1 MSLYCV
7 VCKNGEMTFEARE
20 LILALPIDEIL
31 NNRFPSEDS
40 RSDLYNL
47 EFFKKGTLFECQAYI
62 TANVPQHL
70 RYLFSVEIVDEDA
83 MRLI

>member
-7 VCKNGEMTFEARE
+7 VCKNGEMTFEAKE
-20 LILALPIDEIL
+20 LILALPIDETL

-47 EFFKKGTLFECQAYI
+47 EVFKKGTKIECQEYLNDI
-62 TANVPQHL
+62 PEKIKH
-70 RYLFSVEIVDEDA
+70 LFSIKPVDGDA

>member
-7 VCKNGEMTFEARE
+7 VCKNGEMTFEAKE
-20 LILALPIDEIL
+20 LILALPIDKTL

-40 RSDLYNL
+40 TSNLYNL
-47 EFFKKGTLFECQAYI
+47 EVFKKGTRTECQAYI
-62 TANVPQHL
+62 IENIPERIRHF
-70 RYLFSVEIVDEDA
+70 FSVEIVDADA